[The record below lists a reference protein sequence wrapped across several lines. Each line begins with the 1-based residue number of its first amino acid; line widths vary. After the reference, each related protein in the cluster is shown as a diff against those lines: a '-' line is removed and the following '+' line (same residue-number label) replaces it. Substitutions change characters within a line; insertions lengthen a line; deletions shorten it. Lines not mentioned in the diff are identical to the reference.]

1 MVEVGVFILC
11 LAITAYIIMLTI
23 TKYNEEKIMVDEYH
37 KKQEEEKNKT
47 KKESEP
53 KVEIQE
59 QTEMSPFE
67 LAGKIARGEI
77 DIDKELNNESK

>member
-11 LAITAYIIMLTI
+11 LAITAYIVMLTI

-37 KKQEEEKNKT
+37 KKQEEEKNKV

-53 KVEIQE
+53 KAEIPE